1 MSLTPG
7 ALTRRDLQS
16 EATRTL
22 NRDPRSMTDFDDLKE
37 LFRAEIG
44 IVHAEVRA
52 LRDDTRDL
60 KAAVN
65 RFQATCNGRHG
76 DLATRVTRLENDHAA
91 LNRER
96 KLILGGLAVAL
107 TGAVK
112 AFFDWLTK

>member
-1 MSLTPG
+1 
-7 ALTRRDLQS
+7 
-16 EATRTL
+16 
-22 NRDPRSMTDFDDLKE
+22 MTAFDDLKE

-52 LRDDTRDL
+52 LRDDTREL

-76 DLATRVTRLENDHAA
+76 DLATRVTRLENDQAA

-96 KLILGGLAVAL
+96 KLILGGLTVAL